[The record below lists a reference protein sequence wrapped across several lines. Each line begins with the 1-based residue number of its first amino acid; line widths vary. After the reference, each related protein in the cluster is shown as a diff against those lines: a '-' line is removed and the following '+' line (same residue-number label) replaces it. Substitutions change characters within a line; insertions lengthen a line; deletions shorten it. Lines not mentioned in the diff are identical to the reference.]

1 MIDSTKSAISLAFAL
16 SAQSPDVSAG
26 NGAIKNITIKGNL
39 FILIQRITQL
49 LKSKLNIYFQISTRH
64 DDWRANLNNSSP
76 HFSYGQY
83 LLINIRKKIR
93 TLQFDQDVNILRK
106 CFPSVYV
113 IGMKDKRDQFYT
125 FLTHNLTV
133 LWN

>member
-49 LKSKLNIYFQISTRH
+49 LKSNLNIYFQISTRH

-76 HFSYGQY
+76 HFSYGLY
-83 LLINIRKKIR
+83 LLIFEKKFR
-93 TLQFDQDVNILRK
+93 TLQIDQDVNILRK